1 MKSNFCT
8 RTGAVYDALMT
19 TSRPTLRV
27 LLVVFA
33 LSIFAP
39 GAAGAQAAA
48 PQAPPPPPRQEGTAQ
63 LAFVGTTGNSSTTT
77 LSAGG
82 DHTLRPDRWILRN
95 RALFVRS
102 EASDTVTAESFLYL
116 FRADRELT
124 KRVSAFGSFG
134 FLRDKPAGVSSHED
148 VNGGIAFKVIDVA
161 AVQWTVDAGLGY
173 MSENR
178 LAGDDVHSATDSF
191 GSIFKATLTDT
202 TEVTDELRFLQTFD
216 DASDWRLGHIVSL
229 TVKMSEIFSLKV
241 SSQVRFANLPPPGFK
256 KTDTTT
262 AIALVAGFKKQ

>member
-1 MKSNFCT
+1 MTMSQ
-8 RTGAVYDALMT
+8 RIPRAVLVAL
-19 TSRPTLRV
+19 
-27 LLVVFA
+27 A
-33 LSIFAP
+33 LTIVAP
-39 GAAGAQAAA
+39 VAAQAQAAA

-82 DHTLRPDRWILRN
+82 DHTFRPTKWTIRN

-102 EASDTVTAESFLYL
+102 ESSDPVTEIETVTAESFLYL

-134 FLRDKPAGVSSHED
+134 FLRDKPAGVSSHQD
-148 VNGGIAFKVIDVA
+148 VNGGLAFKVIDVTR
-161 AVQWTVDAGLGY
+161 VQFTVDGGLGY
-173 MSENR
+173 MNENR
-178 LAGDDVHSATDSF
+178 LTGDDVHSATATF
-191 GSIFKATLTDT
+191 GSLFKAKLSETTDL
-202 TEVTDELRFLQTFD
+202 TDELRFLQTFD
-216 DASDWRLGHIVSL
+216 DATDWRLGHIVSL

-241 SSQVRFANLPPPGFK
+241 SNQVRFANLPPPGFK

>member
-1 MKSNFCT
+1 MTMFQ
-8 RTGAVYDALMT
+8 RIPRAVLVALA
-19 TSRPTLRV
+19 
-27 LLVVFA
+27 LLIV
-33 LSIFAP
+33 AP
-39 GAAGAQAAA
+39 AAAWAQAAA
-48 PQAPPPPPRQEGTAQ
+48 PQAPPPPPRQEGSAQ
-63 LAFVGTTGNSSTTT
+63 LAFVGTTGNSSTNTF
-77 LSAGG
+77 SAGG
-82 DHTLRPDRWILRN
+82 EHIFRPDKWILRN

-102 EASDTVTAESFLYL
+102 EASDEVTAESFLYL

-161 AVQWTVDAGLGY
+161 AVQFTVDAGLGY
-173 MSENR
+173 MNENR
-178 LAGDDVHSATDSF
+178 LAGDDIHSATDSF
-191 GSIFKATLTDT
+191 GSLFKARLSATTDL
-202 TEVTDELRFLQTFD
+202 TDELRFLQTFD
-216 DASDWRLGHIVSL
+216 DATDWRLGHIVSL

-241 SSQVRFANLPPPGFK
+241 SNQIRFANLPPPGFK

>member
-1 MKSNFCT
+1 MTTS
-8 RTGAVYDALMT
+8 T
-19 TSRPTLRV
+19 TSRPTLRA
-27 LLVVFA
+27 LLIAFALTVFA
-33 LSIFAP
+33 ADH
-39 GAAGAQAAA
+39 AAAQAAA

-82 DHTLRPDRWILRN
+82 DHTFRPEKWIFRN

-102 EASDTVTAESFLYL
+102 DASDTVTAESFLYL

-134 FLRDKPAGVSSHED
+134 FLRDKPAGVSSHQD
-148 VNGGIAFKVIDVA
+148 VNGGLAFKVIEVA
-161 AVQWTVDAGLGY
+161 RVQFTVDAGLGY
-173 MSENR
+173 MNENR

-191 GSIFKATLTDT
+191 GSIFKAKLTDT
-202 TEVTDELRFLQTFD
+202 TDLTDELRFLQTFD
-216 DASDWRLGHIVSL
+216 DASDWRVGHIVSL

-241 SSQVRFANLPPPGFK
+241 SSQVRFANLPPPGFQK
-256 KTDTTT
+256 PATTT
-262 AIALVAGFKKQ
+262 AIALVAGSKKQ

>member
-1 MKSNFCT
+1 
-8 RTGAVYDALMT
+8 MT
-19 TSRPTLRV
+19 TSRRISYAALA
-27 LLVVFA
+27 VVA
-33 LSIFAP
+33 LTIFSP
-39 GAAGAQAAA
+39 DPAAAQAAA

-82 DHTLRPDRWILRN
+82 DHTFRPDKWILRN

-102 EASDTVTAESFLYL
+102 DAANPVTGVDTVTAESFLYL

-148 VNGGIAFKVIDVA
+148 VNGGIAFKVIEAA

-173 MSENR
+173 MNENR

-191 GSIFKATLTDT
+191 GSLFKATLTDT
-202 TEVTDELRFLQTFD
+202 TELTDELRFLQTFD

-229 TVKMSEIFSLKV
+229 TVKMSDIFSLKV

>member
-1 MKSNFCT
+1 
-8 RTGAVYDALMT
+8 L
-19 TSRPTLRV
+19 
-27 LLVVFA
+27 
-33 LSIFAP
+33 
-39 GAAGAQAAA
+39 AQAAA

-82 DHTLRPDRWILRN
+82 DHTFRPDKWIFRN

-102 EASDTVTAESFLYL
+102 DAADPVTGEDNVTAESFLYL

-124 KRVSAFGSFG
+124 KHVSAFGSFG
-134 FLRDKPAGVSSHED
+134 FLRDKPAGVSSHQD
-148 VNGGIAFKVIDVA
+148 VNGGLAFKVIDVTR
-161 AVQWTVDAGLGY
+161 VQFTVDGGLGY
-173 MSENR
+173 MNENR
-178 LAGDDVHSATDSF
+178 VVGDDIHSATATF
-191 GSIFKATLTDT
+191 GSLFKAKLTDT
-202 TEVTDELRFLQTFD
+202 TDLTDELRFLQTFD
-216 DASDWRLGHIVSL
+216 DASDWRMGHIVSL
-229 TVKMSEIFSLKV
+229 TVKISEIFSLKV

>member
-1 MKSNFCT
+1 
-8 RTGAVYDALMT
+8 MT
-19 TSRPTLRV
+19 TSRRNLHAALVAIV
-27 LLVVFA
+27 LT
-33 LSIFAP
+33 ICAP
-39 GAAGAQAAA
+39 AAARAQAAA
-48 PQAPPPPPRQEGTAQ
+48 PQAPPPPPPRQEGTAQ
-63 LAFVGTTGNSSTTT
+63 LAFVGTTGNSSTNTF
-77 LSAGG
+77 SAGG
-82 DHTLRPDRWILRN
+82 DHTYRPDRWIFRN

-102 EASDTVTAESFLYL
+102 EASDTVTAEQFLYL

-134 FLRDKPAGVSSHED
+134 FLRDKPAGVSSHQD
-148 VNGGIAFKVIDVA
+148 VNGGIAFKVIEVT

-173 MSENR
+173 MNENR

-191 GSIFKATLTDT
+191 GSLFKAKLTDT
-202 TEVTDELRFLQTFD
+202 TDLTDELRFLQTFD
-216 DASDWRLGHIVSL
+216 DASDWRIGHVVSL

>member
-1 MKSNFCT
+1 MTMFQ
-8 RTGAVYDALMT
+8 RIRRAVLVAF
-19 TSRPTLRV
+19 TLTIV
-27 LLVVFA
+27 
-33 LSIFAP
+33 AP
-39 GAAGAQAAA
+39 AAAQAQAAA

-63 LAFVGTTGNSSTTT
+63 LAFVGTTGNSSTMT

-82 DHTLRPDRWILRN
+82 DHTYRPVKWVLRN

-102 EASDTVTAESFLYL
+102 EATDVVTAESFLYL

-148 VNGGIAFKVIDVA
+148 VNGGIAFKVIDVTR
-161 AVQWTVDAGLGY
+161 VQFTVDGGLGY

-178 LAGDDVHSATDSF
+178 LAGDDIHSATATF
-191 GSIFKATLTDT
+191 GSLFKAKLSATTDL
-202 TEVTDELRFLQTFD
+202 TDELRFLQTFD
-216 DASDWRLGHIVSL
+216 DATDWRLGHIVSL
-229 TVKMSEIFSLKV
+229 TVKMSDIFSLKV
-241 SSQVRFANLPPPGFK
+241 SNQVRFANLPPPGFK